1 MKIAI
6 DIGHAHGTGA
16 RGNGYEEHALSS
28 VIGGHLAALLTEA
41 GHKPEIID
49 FESMSNKADLNAT
62 VDRVNCSDHELL
74 ISLHCDSAVSTARG
88 AHLCYISSKGKA
100 LADCIAA
107 PLCVLMPGRAS
118 STVKRSDLYI
128 LRATRPVAVLVECGF
143 ISNTADAQVL
153 AKQPQLIAEAIS
165 KGILN
170 SIG

>member
-6 DIGHAHGTGA
+6 DIGHADGTGA

-28 VIGGHLAALLTEA
+28 IIGGHLARLLTQA
-41 GHKPEIID
+41 GHKLEVID
-49 FESMSNKADLNAT
+49 FAVKSNKADLNAT
-62 VDRVNCSDHELL
+62 VGRVNSSDNELL

-88 AHLCYISSKGKA
+88 GHVCYISSKGKA
-100 LADCIAA
+100 LAMAIAA
-107 PLCVLMPGRAS
+107 PLCELMPGRAS

-143 ISNTADAQVL
+143 ISNAADAQVL
-153 AKQPQLIAEAIS
+153 AKQPERIAEAIAA
-165 KGILN
+165 GVLN